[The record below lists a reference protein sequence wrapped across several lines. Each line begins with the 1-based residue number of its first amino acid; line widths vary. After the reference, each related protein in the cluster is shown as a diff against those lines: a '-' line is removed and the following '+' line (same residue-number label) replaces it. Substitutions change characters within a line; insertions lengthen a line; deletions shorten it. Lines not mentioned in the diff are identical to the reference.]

1 MHELEDKND
10 KLLQDLVLTVHHCY
24 MYSLSNT
31 LAFKIIENHM
41 GIRYV
46 KIFQPQQTVLQGA
59 AVHPGRVQ
67 QRDAEQVGLG
77 E

>member
-46 KIFQPQQTVLQGA
+46 KIFQPQQTVLQ
-59 AVHPGRVQ
+59 VPQ
-67 QRDAEQVGLG
+67 FIQDAFNKEMQNK
-77 E
+77 